1 MSKHDSQLHVADS
14 LRREGFI
21 PLPRLWVKPEDIPK
35 IHKIAHVHADRVN
48 TIRNN
53 VTSTVSENDPVKSKE
68 AAWDEHERVK
78 NKT

>member
-53 VTSTVSENDPVKSKE
+53 ITSITPGSDNNKDKE
-68 AAWDEHERVK
+68 AAWVEHERVK
-78 NKT
+78 NKA

>member
-1 MSKHDSQLHVADS
+1 MSKHDAQLHVADS

-53 VTSTVSENDPVKSKE
+53 VTSITPNPDPDKDKE
-68 AAWDEHERVK
+68 AAWVEHERVK
-78 NKT
+78 NKA